1 MAKEKI
7 SRGSALLEKEI
18 INLFL
23 FWLIKSLG

>member
-7 SRGSALLEKEI
+7 SRGSALIEKK

-23 FWLIKSLG
+23 FLLIKSLG